1 MTDLARRV
9 EILNGLTRRKL
20 ELEAALRMVTWDT
33 RSSVI
38 RLAKRELARVNARIK
53 TLEGKLR

>member
-20 ELEAALRMVTWDT
+20 ELEAALRMVTFST
-33 RSSVI
+33 SGATI
-38 RLAKRELARVNARIK
+38 RLAKRELARVNVRIK
-53 TLEGKLR
+53 SLEGKLR